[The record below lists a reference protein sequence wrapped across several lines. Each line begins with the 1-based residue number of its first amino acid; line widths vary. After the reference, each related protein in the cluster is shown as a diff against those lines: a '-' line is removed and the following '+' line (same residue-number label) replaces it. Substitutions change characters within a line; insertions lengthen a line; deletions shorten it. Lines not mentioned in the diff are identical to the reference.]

1 MNQNNIY
8 IQLEYMDWKKLIIQR
23 NQLSELIGISDI
35 KYTESINTALAIIE
49 QLLIYQ
55 NYGESE

>member
-8 IQLEYMDWKKLIIQR
+8 IPLEYMDWKKLIIQR